1 MRGGNI
7 KNDLKPNAF
16 GNHSRHRS
24 ATLCLHASKMCTD
37 LDFTLLYILTD
48 NKSTV
53 KIRCKSTGKIRCQRS
68 FIVSCRHARA
78 LSAGLTPEDHVLIT
92 TDKSVCLR
100 KKEFDEI

>member
-7 KNDLKPNAF
+7 KKDLKPNAF

-48 NKSTV
+48 NKST
-53 KIRCKSTGKIRCQRS
+53 GKIRCQRS

-78 LSAGLTPEDHVLIT
+78 LSAGLTPENHVLIT